1 MGTKVGMYFCMGV
14 FMGLKRARVF
24 CFSGMCLFFTP
35 FFAVAGNNA
44 AVWNAKCQNALS
56 GGKTEKA
63 VKACERAVNLAP
75 TDAGI
80 HLLLARSYDAN
91 GEFSQAIATYERTLT
106 LKPDAPAEVYND
118 KGVAL
123 AKTKDYRAALQS
135 LTKAVHIAPDYALAH
150 YNLGKV
156 FFALGQK
163 TQARAQFQKLKDMGQ
178 IDMAQALWE
187 QIYR

>member
-1 MGTKVGMYFCMGV
+1 MRATQLKTTRWFAV
-14 FMGLKRARVF
+14 FLVALPTLSFAGNTAANFGLKCQEAL
-24 CFSGMCLFFTP
+24 SAGKTGK
-35 FFAVAGNNA
+35 AVA
-44 AVWNAKCQNALS
+44 
-56 GGKTEKA
+56 
-63 VKACERAVNLAP
+63 ACERAAILAP
-75 TDAGI
+75 KDSGI

-91 GEFSQAIATYERTLT
+91 GEFPQAIATYERTLT
-106 LKPDAPAEVYND
+106 LQPAAPAEVHND

-135 LTKAVHIAPDYALAH
+135 LTQAVHIAPDYALAR